1 MGKLTAASVRAARHD
16 PAKPRPVRVPDGAGL
31 YLQCSPGAERDGVR
45 ETSKS
50 WIFRYTLAGRAREMG
65 IGAVGDK
72 APAVSLAEAR
82 RLAAAAR
89 EGLARGQDPIDA
101 RAAEREAKRREAA
114 AASVQTFEAAARAL
128 VEAKR
133 DGWRSDKHA
142 RQWLATLE
150 AHAFPVIGAK
160 PVASIATDDVLAV
173 LRPVWSRTPE
183 TGSRLRQR
191 IEAVLDD
198 ARVRG
203 WRPEHLANPARWRG
217 HLAASL
223 PAPKRVRPVKHFP
236 ALPWQQAPAFLAALA
251 ARPGMAARALRFAAL
266 TGARTGAVRAMRWG
280 EIDLDGAVWAA
291 PGEHMKTKRAHRT
304 PLAPAAVGV
313 LREVEPLARGRNDL
327 VFPGGRAGRPLSDM
341 ALSQTVRGMSLDRL
355 PEGAPPRWRDAEGRP
370 IVPHGLRSTFK
381 EWAMA
386 TGFPDVLSEIALAHA
401 DKDKVRAAY
410 ARDDLLEQR
419 RPMMAA
425 WAAHCVPAET
435 APVVTEPLALS
446 ANNGG
451 K

>member
-1 MGKLTAASVRAARHD
+1 M
-16 PAKPRPVRVPDGAGL
+16 RVPDGAGL

-381 EWAMA
+381 
-386 TGFPDVLSEIALAHA
+386 
-401 DKDKVRAAY
+401 
-410 ARDDLLEQR
+410 
-419 RPMMAA
+419 
-425 WAAHCVPAET
+425 
-435 APVVTEPLALS
+435 
-446 ANNGG
+446 
-451 K
+451 